1 MDRGFLV
8 VWKTDDGE
16 EIEYNYYN
24 KNTYPSPKFLRDKEF
39 IYLAK
44 GKKVKPFIGNVVIE
58 NVSPLLETYPAY
70 LDDKA

>member
-8 VWKTDDGE
+8 IWKTDDGE
-16 EIEYNYYN
+16 EIEYNYY
-24 KNTYPSPKFLRDKEF
+24 KKDTYPSPKFLRDKEF

-44 GKKVKPFIGNVVIE
+44 GKNVKPYMGNVLVE
-58 NVSPLLETYPAY
+58 NIRPLLESFPNY